1 MAADG
6 GGGGSAGDG
15 RDDRGNPFSLDDR
28 DKSFSHVQCAR
39 KLVPVAAACDGGD
52 ERPQEPGRSSR
63 YDIEMS
69 AAARLAQVW
78 KANPHDSHN
87 FTSGLGGVE

>member
-15 RDDRGNPFSLDDR
+15 RDDRGNSSSLDGG

-39 KLVPVAAACDGGD
+39 TLVPGAAACDGGD
-52 ERPQEPGRSSR
+52 ERPQEPGS

-87 FTSGLGGVE
+87 FTSGLGGIE